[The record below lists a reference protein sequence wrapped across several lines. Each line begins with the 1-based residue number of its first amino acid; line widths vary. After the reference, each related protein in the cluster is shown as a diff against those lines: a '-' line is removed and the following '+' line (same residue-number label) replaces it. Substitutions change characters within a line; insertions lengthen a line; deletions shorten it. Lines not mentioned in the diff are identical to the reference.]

1 LRGDYLSEIPQQV
14 IDDLVNG
21 EMYLFS
27 DWPNDDLPDIAIG
40 IYAIWKGDDFA
51 YVGIAGRS
59 LQSAD
64 YQMKSNKKKG
74 LKQRLGTHWKG
85 GLGGDQFCVYVFE
98 RFLCD
103 ILTTEDLKQMVNKEV
118 TLAELNRDYIRNN
131 LSYRF
136 TILDSYKDALAIETR
151 IKKGEIEHIGKPYL
165 NELSG

>member
-1 LRGDYLSEIPQQV
+1 MRGDYLLEIPQRV
-14 IDDLVNG
+14 FDDLVNG
-21 EMYLFS
+21 KMYQFS
-27 DWPNDDLPDIAIG
+27 DWPNHDLPDIAIG

-59 LQSAD
+59 LGATDFQI
-64 YQMKSNKKKG
+64 KSNKKKG

-103 ILTTEDLKQMVNKEV
+103 VLTTEDLKEMVNKEV
-118 TLAELNRDYIRNN
+118 TLAELNRDYIREN

-136 TILDSYKDALAIETR
+136 TILDSYKQALAIETL
-151 IKKGEIEHIGKPYL
+151 IKKGEIKMIGKPFL
-165 NELSG
+165 NGKF